1 MDIGKARDI
10 QNPAAPWP
18 DTPLLHRLHETNKM
32 EDVSSTETEEA
43 REDYLTFI
51 DTES

>member
-1 MDIGKARDI
+1 
-10 QNPAAPWP
+10 
-18 DTPLLHRLHETNKM
+18 M